1 LDGLVAA
8 GAGVDGVDDAVTDGG
23 DGGRPARPPLR
34 VVDMG
39 SGMAYLTFAV
49 HAHLASRYALTTVG
63 VEVRRQ
69 VLTARALSLSLSRTA
84 P

>member
-1 LDGLVAA
+1 
-8 GAGVDGVDDAVTDGG
+8 
-23 DGGRPARPPLR
+23 
-34 VVDMG
+34 
-39 SGMAYLTFAV
+39 MAYLTFAV

-69 VLTARALSLSLSRTA
+69 VLTARAPSPSLSLSRTA

>member
-1 LDGLVAA
+1 MAA
-8 GAGVDGVDDAVTDGG
+8 GAGVDGVDDDAATDGG

-69 VLTARALSLSLSRTA
+69 VLTARAPSPSLSLSRTA